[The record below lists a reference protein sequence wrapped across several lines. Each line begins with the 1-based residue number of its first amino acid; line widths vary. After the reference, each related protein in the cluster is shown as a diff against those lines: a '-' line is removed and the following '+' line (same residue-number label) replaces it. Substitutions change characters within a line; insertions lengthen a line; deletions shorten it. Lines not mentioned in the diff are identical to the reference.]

1 MNYLRST
8 KVVMAFLLLIISI
21 ILVTL
26 GEVEGSAYLFIAS
39 LIVSLASLL
48 YGIFQLINNEYL
60 LGVAFLFG
68 GISLG
73 WNDWISL
80 FKKNK

>member
-1 MNYLRST
+1 
-8 KVVMAFLLLIISI
+8 
-21 ILVTL
+21 
-26 GEVEGSAYLFIAS
+26 

>member
-1 MNYLRST
+1 MKKKIKSGGR
-8 KVVMAFLLLIISI
+8 A
-21 ILVTL
+21 
-26 GEVEGSAYLFIAS
+26 E

-48 YGIFQLINNEYL
+48 YGTFQLINNEYL

>member
-1 MNYLRST
+1 MKKKIKS
-8 KVVMAFLLLIISI
+8 
-21 ILVTL
+21 
-26 GEVEGSAYLFIAS
+26 LFIAS

-60 LGVAFLFG
+60 FGVAFLFG

-73 WNDWISL
+73 WNQ
-80 FKKNK
+80 KKI

>member
-1 MNYLRST
+1 MKKKIKS
-8 KVVMAFLLLIISI
+8 
-21 ILVTL
+21 
-26 GEVEGSAYLFIAS
+26 LFIAT

-68 GISLG
+68 CISLG

>member
-1 MNYLRST
+1 MKKKIKS
-8 KVVMAFLLLIISI
+8 
-21 ILVTL
+21 
-26 GEVEGSAYLFIAS
+26 LFIAT

-48 YGIFQLINNEYL
+48 YGTFQLINNEYL